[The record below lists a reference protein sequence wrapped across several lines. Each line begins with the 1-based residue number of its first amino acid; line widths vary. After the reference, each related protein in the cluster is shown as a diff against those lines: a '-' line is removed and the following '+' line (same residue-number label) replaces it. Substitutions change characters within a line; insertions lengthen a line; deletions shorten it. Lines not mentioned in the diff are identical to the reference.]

1 MSYDIIILIILGF
14 ILNIIGWIMVL
25 EDPTD
30 MNEAFPKR
38 RFIGMV
44 IGCTGA
50 ATLAVAMINYFAT
63 LG

>member
-1 MSYDIIILIILGF
+1 MSYDIIILIIIGF
-14 ILNIIGWIMVL
+14 ILNITGWIMVL
-25 EDPTD
+25 EDHTD

-44 IGCTGA
+44 IRCTGA
-50 ATLAVAMINYFAT
+50 SVLTAAMINYFAT